1 MTHWDHEHLRH
12 TPARSANASPL
23 AVQRAVE
30 AIAPAVV
37 PALTRALPAV
47 GIGMAGGGGD
57 DDGGSQPAAPADP
70 NTSNESN
77 QVLYDG
83 EAPAPE
89 TVYQASV
96 RTAAEHAVKVVNV
109 GGRYPYRARCSC
121 GWETPWGYVAEH
133 AAADM
138 GKYHQEEFEHTAS
151 RRVAIAHDVEVINV
165 GGRYPYKAKCSC
177 GWETPWGYVAEHAA
191 ADMGKYHQE
200 EHTASR
206 RHVAFTPGTQYP
218 GQNADCV
225 KVVKVMDG
233 GIQRGSNAI
242 CYDCKWIGPHTGYS
256 SARSQADAHAWSNY
270 HNAEG
275 ASGEQVSM
283 QTGEFDRLSSEWRGQ
298 SRVSRTASAH
308 DVEVVNVGG
317 RYPYKAKCSCGWESA
332 RGYVA
337 DHAARDLGQAHADG
351 DHTAGRTAA
360 LADWFQVDDYLWEL
374 FHQSGFKAYAE
385 DDLDSTMW
393 WVENDGGDV
402 VDSGGVEGSGD
413 EQMNQAKTLAEDSL
427 GSMSHY
433 SVKMGAAWHIPW
445 QEEYDGGLFCNLTD
459 GGQAVIHPLGSDA
472 ALGTFWTGFV
482 NDPSG
487 REVFTTEGYDKVKV
501 SQELSDYVR
510 DHALHEGSTRRT
522 ASRRTASTLWDSIS
536 EPRHRVAGWNWDDHL
551 AGFVAESVLASFAC
565 ICGSNVEAPGLH
577 TCTCGKIWNGSLIQ
591 TKSGERLVCREVPNR
606 GAEVVLANRRT
617 AAWRDI
623 PEGRDLPEG
632 RYFDPDTRR
641 LEYIDGDEQDWHG
654 GGMLPPGWYYD
665 PITNEV
671 YETDPT

>member
-151 RRVAIAHDVEVINV
+151 RRV
-165 GGRYPYKAKCSC
+165 G
-177 GWETPWGYVAEHAA
+177 
-191 ADMGKYHQE
+191 
-200 EHTASR
+200 
-206 RHVAFTPGTQYP
+206 FTPGTQYP

-308 DVEVVNVGG
+308 DIEVVNVGG

-393 WVENDGGDV
+393 WVENAGGDV

-413 EQMNQAKTLAEDSL
+413 EQMNQAKTLAEESL
-427 GSMSHY
+427 DSMSHY
-433 SVKMGAAWHIPW
+433 GSHKREAR
-445 QEEYDGGLFCNLTD
+445 NLTYR
-459 GGQAVIHPLGSDA
+459 VETEVEISDSPHF
-472 ALGTFWTGFV
+472 G
-482 NDPSG
+482 
-487 REVFTTEGYDKVKV
+487 
-501 SQELSDYVR
+501 
-510 DHALHEGSTRRT
+510 
-522 ASRRTASTLWDSIS
+522 SRRTASTLWDTIA

-565 ICGSNVEAPGLH
+565 ICGSHVEAPGLH

-606 GAEVVLANRRT
+606 GAEVVLASKRTSSPGLVHWPDGGRVWVHGEPGVITSGPEYPEEEGHKWVIFDNGGWDDLVPISDLRT

-632 RYFDPDTRR
+632 RYFDPDTQR

>member
-151 RRVAIAHDVEVINV
+151 RRV
-165 GGRYPYKAKCSC
+165 G
-177 GWETPWGYVAEHAA
+177 
-191 ADMGKYHQE
+191 
-200 EHTASR
+200 
-206 RHVAFTPGTQYP
+206 FTPGTQYP

-413 EQMNQAKTLAEDSL
+413 EQMNQAKTLAEESL
-427 GSMSHY
+427 DSMSHY

-536 EPRHRVAGWNWDDHL
+536 EPRHKVAGWDWDEHL

-565 ICGSNVEAPGLH
+565 VCGSNVEAPGLH

-617 AAWRDI
+617 
-623 PEGRDLPEG
+623 
-632 RYFDPDTRR
+632 TR
-641 LEYIDGDEQDWHG
+641 
-654 GGMLPPGWYYD
+654 
-665 PITNEV
+665 
-671 YETDPT
+671 